1 MYIVFRMLIKK
12 EEDYL
17 EQEFGQQ
24 YLEYKK
30 KVKAVFPKLW
40 K

>member
-1 MYIVFRMLIKK
+1 MYITFRMLIKK
-12 EEDYL
+12 EENYL

-30 KVKAVFPKLW
+30 RVNAVFPKPW